1 MTDQGRAMVDY
12 GAAPLG
18 LGLTRQFAAFVA
30 AAGYDDLCEDAREAA
45 RRGILDWIGCALA
58 GSRHA
63 TAHTLIRTLA
73 ALNSSEAA
81 PVLGH
86 GRRMGLLEA
95 SMANGQMGHI
105 LDFDDTHMGGVI
117 LHASSPIL
125 PALLAVAETRKIT
138 GRQLMTAYALG
149 FEAGVRVGRAA
160 PLHHPG
166 GWHLT
171 GTLGTI
177 AAAAAVASVLGLDA
191 GRTTNAIALAATQAA
206 GMQQNRGTMAKSLHA
221 GKAASNGLLAA
232 LLAENGYDGSD
243 EILEGKRGFCRIYS
257 AETDEAALLDQLG
270 GRWEIVRNGHKPYA
284 CGVVLHPAIDAMIA
298 LGNQAGEGAPIS
310 RIQLQVNPA
319 AISITG
325 VANPR
330 SGLKSKFSLTYTA
343 AVSFLDRAAGVDQ
356 FSDAGTARQ
365 DVPALASLIEVK
377 AQEELARDQAS
388 ATVWLAGGERFTHRV
403 EHASGT
409 ADNPMSDAALH
420 AKFTANAVPV
430 IGAEAAAR
438 LSDAIGRL
446 DQIQDVAELARIAA

>member
-1 MTDQGRAMVDY
+1 MADQGQAKVDY

-30 AAGYDDLCEDAREAA
+30 DAGYDDLPDDARKAA
-45 RRGILDWIGCALA
+45 RRGVLDWIGCALA

-63 TAHTLIRTLA
+63 TAHTLIATLT
-73 ALNSSEAA
+73 ALQSSQTAT
-81 PVLGH
+81 VLGH
-86 GRRMGLLEA
+86 KLRMGLLEA
-95 SMANGQMGHI
+95 SMANGQMGHV

-125 PALLAVAETRKIT
+125 SALLAVAETRKVT
-138 GRQLMTAYALG
+138 GPQLMIAYALG

-177 AAAAAVASVLGLDA
+177 AAAVAVAKVLGLDA
-191 GRTTNAIALAATQAA
+191 ARTTNAIALAATQAA
-206 GMQQNRGTMAKSLHA
+206 GMQQNRGTMAKSFHA

-257 AETDEAALLDQLG
+257 TETDEAALLDQLG
-270 GRWEIVRNGHKPYA
+270 RRWEIARNGHKPYA

-298 LGNQAGEGAPIS
+298 LGNQAGKGAPVS
-310 RIQLQVNPA
+310 RIELQVNPA

-343 AVSFLDRAAGVDQ
+343 AISFLDRAAGIDQ
-356 FSDAGTARQ
+356 FSDASTTRR
-365 DVPALASLIEVK
+365 DVPALASLIEVT
-377 AQEELARDQAS
+377 AQEKLARDQAS
-388 ATVWLAGGERFTHRV
+388 ATVWLAGGDRFTHRV

-420 AKFTANAVPV
+420 SKFTANAVPA
-430 IGAEAAAR
+430 IGANAASR
-438 LSDAIGRL
+438 LSNAIDGL
-446 DQIQDVAELARIAA
+446 EQVDDVAELARIAA